1 MLAERNAKL
10 VQEQIGRQIGLLQE
24 LLPFLRC
31 PSCGS
36 ELTLSGDACPSGPQT
51 GSFSCG
57 RGHVFPIVGGIPRFA
72 GDSYATSF
80 GFQWNRFS
88 TTQLDTAS
96 GTTESRDTFLE
107 KTGFALEDLHG
118 RRVLD
123 VGCGMG
129 RFLEVVADTG
139 AEAVGIDLSSAVE
152 AARENLR
159 DRPNVSVLQADVF
172 RLPFAEGSFDFI
184 YSIGVLHHTP
194 DTRAAFL
201 QLPRF
206 LRSGGRI
213 SIWVYGQR
221 LRAFVV
227 SPLVRQIT
235 KRMPAPALLR
245 ACEVAR
251 PWGGFLRNVR
261 SRHLRFLLHLGMNV
275 SLHPNPEWRV
285 LDTFDWYSPRFQ
297 HLHRRDEVRRWFR
310 EGGLTE
316 IRDLAFPVAVTG
328 RKP

>member
-1 MLAERNAKL
+1 
-10 VQEQIGRQIGLLQE
+10 
-24 LLPFLRC
+24 
-31 PSCGS
+31 
-36 ELTLSGDACPSGPQT
+36 LTLSTDACPSGPET
-51 GSFSCG
+51 GSLSCAG
-57 RGHVFPIVGGIPRFA
+57 GHVFPIVRGIPRFA
-72 GDSYATSF
+72 GESYATSF

-88 TTQLDTAS
+88 TTQLDSAS

-107 KTGFALEDLHG
+107 KTGFALGDLRG

-129 RFLEVVADTG
+129 RFLEVVSDAG
-139 AEAVGIDLSSAVE
+139 AEVVGIDLSSAVE
-152 AARENLR
+152 AARENLKH
-159 DRPNVSVLQADVF
+159 RPNVSVLQADVF

-297 HLHRRDEVRRWFR
+297 HLHSRDEVRGWFR